1 MPCRGNR
8 YTQYG
13 NWSTCQ
19 ECDSKNTFL
28 WVNENK
34 TACDREAGSLNFS
47 TMSGTIVWIIASF
60 NILVLI
66 FTVGKIIREFFN
78 KNSYFV
84 RVFRLYLT
92 EL

>member
-34 TACDREAGSLNFS
+34 TACDKEAGSLNFS

-66 FTVGKIIREFFN
+66 FTVGKIMREF
-78 KNSYFV
+78 
-84 RVFRLYLT
+84 LT
-92 EL
+92 KIPIL